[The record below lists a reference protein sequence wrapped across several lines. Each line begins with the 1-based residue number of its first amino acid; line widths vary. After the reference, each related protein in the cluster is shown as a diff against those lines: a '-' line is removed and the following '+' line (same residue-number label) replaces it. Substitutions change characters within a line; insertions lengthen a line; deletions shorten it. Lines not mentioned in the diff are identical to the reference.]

1 MNHKSLNINMDM
13 GSLDIDHISNMRR
26 EFFFNKDY
34 EWWDQPKKGDVVVD
48 VGTCVGMFSCLALDS
63 GASKVYMIEP
73 NRSLL
78 ETAIKNTDSYTI
90 NAKERMVIPCHAAIM
105 NNKHMIQHVYNS
117 GSAGNFV
124 PLTFREFIDFYEIE
138 KIDYLKVDCEGGEY
152 DIFTKENFDWIYEN
166 VGHIAVEV
174 HRRHSTS
181 GPADIT
187 KFRDEFLVH
196 YEKEGKVKYQHES
209 IANAIWNDEWIQNE
223 DFSTLPAEFMVYFT
237 NRKK

>member
-1 MNHKSLNINMDM
+1 MDM
-13 GSLDIDHISNMRR
+13 GSLDMDHVSNMRR
-26 EFFFNKDY
+26 EFFINKDY
-34 EWWDQPKKGDVVVD
+34 EWWDQVKPGDVVVD

-73 NRSLL
+73 NRELL
-78 ETAIKNTDSYTI
+78 ETAMRNTDKYTI

-117 GSAGNFV
+117 DKAGEFV
-124 PLTFREFIDFYEIE
+124 PLTFMEFIEFHDIK

-187 KFRDEFLVH
+187 KFRDEFFKQ
-196 YEKEGKVKYQHES
+196 YQEEGKVFFQNNVIGS
-209 IANAIWNDEWIQNE
+209 AIWNDEDIQNE
-223 DFSTLPAEFMVYFT
+223 CYDTLPAEFMMYFM
-237 NRKK
+237 NR

>member
-1 MNHKSLNINMDM
+1 MNHNSLNINMDM

-26 EFFFNKDY
+26 EFFYNKDY
-34 EWWDQPKKGDVVVD
+34 EWWDQVQAGDVVVD

-73 NRSLL
+73 NRELL
-78 ETAIKNTDSYTI
+78 ETAIKNTNPYVI
-90 NAKERMVIPCHAAIM
+90 NAKESPVVPCHAAIM
-105 NNKHMIQHVYNS
+105 NNTHMIQHVYNS
-117 GSAGNFV
+117 DKAGEFK
-124 PLTFREFIDFYEIE
+124 PLKFKEFIEHYDIK

-181 GPADIT
+181 GPSDIT
-187 KFRDEFLVH
+187 KFRDEFLKQYQV
-196 YEKEGKVKYQHES
+196 EGKVKYQHEF
-209 IANAIWNDEWIQNE
+209 IGEAIWNDEYIQSE
-223 DFSTLPAEFMVYFT
+223 DFSVLPAEFMVYFT
-237 NRKK
+237 NRK